1 VSAFTFLDF
10 EYLTDGE
17 ILLLLCE
24 KSPPDEAKGY
34 VPAYKYVIISGGR
47 PVGRCDIRIG
57 ESEVTRLGGNIGYE
71 VFPEFRG
78 SHYAEKACRLLCRVA
93 KAHGMKRLIITCNPD
108 NLASRKTCENLGARL
123 THIADLP
130 PHSEMYALGERRK
143 CVYVWD
149 IQ

>member
-24 KSPPDEAKGY
+24 KAPPDEAKGY

-108 NLASRKTCENLGARL
+108 NLASRRL